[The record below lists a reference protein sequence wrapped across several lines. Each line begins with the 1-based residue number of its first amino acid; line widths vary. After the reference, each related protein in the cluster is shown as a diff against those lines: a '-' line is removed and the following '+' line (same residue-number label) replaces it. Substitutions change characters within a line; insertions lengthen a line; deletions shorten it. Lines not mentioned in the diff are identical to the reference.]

1 MTSASPR
8 NTRRTVR
15 NARRTGALALACL
28 GGFLGVISVLPVRA
42 GSPQSS
48 PAPSQAQIRA
58 ALVFNFPKFAEWPT
72 ISYVD
77 SGSPLSVCFLGA
89 DDVRAAFEAISAG
102 KAVSG
107 RFVEVRAVKSAG
119 DAHGCQVVYMDS
131 PNSPVVLDVLKYA
144 RQGNELAIGTTDDFL
159 ANGGMIR
166 LQVENN
172 RMRFDVNVGA
182 VGRTKIKLS
191 SKLLALARSVVDLP
205 DPAGN

>member
-1 MTSASPR
+1 MTRELLRGRSVAGRR
-8 NTRRTVR
+8 NRAGRR
-15 NARRTGALALACL
+15 ALLVCL
-28 GGFLGVISVLPVRA
+28 VVYFAAISDLGVLANP
-42 GSPQSS
+42 PQAS

-77 SGSPLSVCFLGA
+77 SGSPLLVCFLGA
-89 DDVRAAFEAISAG
+89 DDVRAAFQGISAG
-102 KAVSG
+102 KAVNG

-119 DAHGCQVVYMDS
+119 DAHGCQVIYMDLA
-131 PNSPVVLDVLKYA
+131 NNAVMLEVLKYA
-144 RQGNELAIGTTDDFL
+144 RHANGLAIGTSDDFL
-159 ANGGMIR
+159 ASGGMIR

-182 VGRTKIKLS
+182 VGRTQIKLS

>member
-1 MTSASPR
+1 MKSAVLR
-8 NTRRTVR
+8 NRLTKLRRVCLAGTV
-15 NARRTGALALACL
+15 AFVCLAAC
-28 GGFLGVISVLPVRA
+28 FLMISELPARA

-48 PAPSQAQIRA
+48 PPSQAQIRA

-72 ISYVD
+72 VSYVD
-77 SGSPLSVCFLGA
+77 SGSPLTVCFLGA
-89 DDVRAAFEAISAG
+89 DDVRLAFQGISAG
-102 KAVSG
+102 KAVNG
-107 RFVEVRAVKSAG
+107 RSVEGREVKSASET
-119 DAHGCQVVYMDS
+119 HGCQVVYLDS
-131 PNSPVVLDVLKYA
+131 PNNTVVLDVLKHA
-144 RQGNELAIGTTDDFL
+144 RQGNELAIGTSQDFL

-182 VGRTKIKLS
+182 VGRTQIKLS

>member
-1 MTSASPR
+1 MMSASPR
-8 NTRRTVR
+8 NTRATVR
-15 NARRTGALALACL
+15 NARRSGALALACL

-48 PAPSQAQIRA
+48 PPPSQAQIRA
-58 ALVFNFPKFAEWPT
+58 ALVFNFPKFAEWPA

-89 DDVRAAFEAISAG
+89 DDVRAAFQGISAG
-102 KAVSG
+102 KALNG
-107 RFVEVRAVKSAG
+107 RFVEARAVKSAG
-119 DAHGCQVVYMDS
+119 DAHGCQVLYVDS
-131 PNSPVVLDVLKYA
+131 PNSAAVLEVLRYA
-144 RQGNELAIGTTDDFL
+144 RHANELAIGTTEDFL

-182 VGRTKIKLS
+182 VGRSKIKLS

-205 DPAGN
+205 EPVGN